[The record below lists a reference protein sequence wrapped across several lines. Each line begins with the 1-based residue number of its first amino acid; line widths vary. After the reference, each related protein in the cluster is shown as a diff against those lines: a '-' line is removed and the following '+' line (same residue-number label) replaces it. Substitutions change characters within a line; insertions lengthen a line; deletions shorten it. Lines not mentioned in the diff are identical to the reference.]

1 MTTTSPPASRIAD
14 ALGACKCEGR
24 TAHLPYVTA
33 GYPTM
38 ETSEATIHAL
48 VDAGADGLEIGIP
61 FSDPIADGTTVQRT
75 SQVSLANGTRLVDC
89 IALVARLRA
98 SGVTVPLMLMGYF
111 NPVVKYG
118 IERYVADCAGAGV
131 DGFIIPDLPI
141 EESDRI
147 LQPCREHG
155 RDLIFMVAPT
165 STERRMQLVGER
177 GSGFVYCVSLTGVTG
192 ARDKVAAGLGPYLD
206 RLRQHTDLPL
216 IVGFGISTPEHVTEV
231 AAHADG
237 MIVASAMI
245 NYLDTLPEA
254 DQPHGAADFFRY
266 IRGEADLPSADTWG

>member
-1 MTTTSPPASRIAD
+1 MNTITPTPSRVTD
-14 ALGACKCEGR
+14 AMNACKQAGR
-24 TAHLPYVTA
+24 TALMPFVTA

-38 ETSEATIHAL
+38 EICESTIRAL

-75 SQVSLANGTRLVDC
+75 SQVSLANGTRLADS
-89 IALVARLRA
+89 IALIARLREQ
-98 SGVTVPLMLMGYF
+98 GITVPLMLMGYF

-118 IERYVADCAGAGV
+118 IERYVVDCAAAGV

-147 LQPCREHG
+147 LSLCREHG

-165 STERRMQLVGER
+165 STERRLELVGER
-177 GSGFVYCVSLTGVTG
+177 GSGFVYCVSVKGVTG
-192 ARDKVAAGLGPYLD
+192 ARKSFEGLGDYLD
-206 RLRQHTDLPL
+206 NLRRYIDLPL
-216 IVGFGISTPEHVTEV
+216 IVGFGISTPEHIREV
-231 AAHADG
+231 GEHADG
-237 MIVASAMI
+237 SIVASAMI

-254 DQPHGAADFFRY
+254 DQPEGAARFVRY
-266 IRGEADLPSADTWG
+266 LRGEAGLPKA